1 METSQYGYLSDHRWQ
16 RNVDMSEVV
25 IHEKHKLIRDLVR
38 GVDSVQGDSFTT
50 GYKINEYAHGLQFIL
65 LQR

>member
-1 METSQYGYLSDHRWQ
+1 METSRYGYLSDHRGQ

-25 IHEKHKLIRDLVR
+25 IHEKHKLIRDRVR
-38 GVDSVQGDSFTT
+38 GVDSIQGDSLTT
-50 GYKINEYAHGLQFIL
+50 DYRINEYAHGLQFIL